1 MSLSNISLPQATR
14 LLPGLAL
21 CLIVAGAA
29 YAGAEV
35 LHIAFGAASVEP
47 LVLAILIGIGV
58 KSIVGT
64 APTQERGIEFGAKTL
79 LEVAIVLLGATIN
92 LAATGGAGAAVIGVV
107 LAIVVGSILCGF
119 AIGRLMGLSPRLSLL
134 IACGNSIC
142 GNSAIVAVAPVI
154 DARKEEV
161 AAALA
166 FTAVLGIAIVV
177 GLPLAQAY
185 LGLSIPQYGAM
196 AGLTVY
202 AVPQVLAAA
211 APGGLVAM
219 QAGTLV
225 KLLRVLMLGPVI
237 LTIGFLE
244 RRRNGARASR
254 TAVLLP
260 WFIVGF
266 VVLAT
271 VRSLGLMP
279 ESLLG
284 VPPVLASGLTV
295 VAMAGL
301 GLSVDIR
308 AIAAAGGRVIVAA
321 SLSLAVLLG
330 VSYAAILTL
339 PAHAFG

>member
-1 MSLSNISLPQATR
+1 MSLPHATR
-14 LLPGLAL
+14 LFPGLAL
-21 CLIVAGAA
+21 CLAVAGAA
-29 YAGAEV
+29 CAAAAALRLG
-35 LHIAFGAASVEP
+35 LGAASVEP
-47 LVLAILIGIGV
+47 LVLAIMIGIGV
-58 KSIVGT
+58 KSLIGT
-64 APTQERGIEFGAKTL
+64 RSGQEPGIEFGAKTL
-79 LEVAIVLLGATIN
+79 LEVAIVLLGATVN
-92 LAATGGAGAAVIGVV
+92 LAAIGDAGGVLIAVVMT
-107 LAIVVGSILCGF
+107 IVVGSIAAGF
-119 AIGRLMGLSPRLSLL
+119 AIGRLMGLSSRLSLL

-166 FTAVLGIAIVV
+166 FTAILGIAIVV
-177 GLPLAQAY
+177 GLPLAQAH

-225 KLLRVLMLGPVI
+225 KLMRVLMLGPVVLVLGAI
-237 LTIGFLE
+237 E
-244 RRRNGARASR
+244 RRRTGVAASR
-254 TAVLLP
+254 PAVMLP

-266 VVLAT
+266 VILAAI
-271 VRSLGLMP
+271 RSLGLVP
-279 ESLLG
+279 VSLSG
-284 VPPVLASGLTV
+284 IPPVLTSALTV

-301 GLSVDIR
+301 GLSVDVR
-308 AIAAAGGRVIVAA
+308 AVAAAGGRVIVAA
-321 SLSLAVLLG
+321 SLSLAVLLAA
-330 VSYAAILTL
+330 SYAAILLL

>member
-1 MSLSNISLPQATR
+1 

-21 CLIVAGAA
+21 CLAVAGAA
-29 YAGAEV
+29 YAGAAASH
-35 LHIAFGAASVEP
+35 LAFGTAPVEP
-47 LVLAILIGIGV
+47 LVLAIVIGIAV
-58 KSIVGT
+58 KTVTGT
-64 APTQERGIEFGAKTL
+64 RPLQERGIEFGAKTL
-79 LEVAIVLLGATIN
+79 LEIAIVLLGATVD
-92 LAATGGAGAAVIGVV
+92 LAAIGGAGVPVIAMV
-107 LAIVVGSILCGF
+107 LAIVVASILCGF
-119 AIGRLMGLSPRLSLL
+119 GIGRLMGLSPRLSLL

-177 GLPLAQAY
+177 GLPLAQAW

-225 KLLRVLMLGPVI
+225 KLLRVLMLGPV
-237 LTIGFLE
+237 LLVLGFIE
-244 RRRNGARASR
+244 RRRSGAPAGRSVA
-254 TAVLLP
+254 LLP

-266 VVLAT
+266 VALAT
-271 VRSLGLMP
+271 VRSLGLVP
-279 ESLLG
+279 ASLQAI
-284 VPPVLASGLTV
+284 PPMLASGLTV
-295 VAMAGL
+295 IAMAGL

-308 AIAAAGGRVIVAA
+308 AVAAAGGRVIVAA
-321 SLSLAVLLG
+321 SLSLTALLG
-330 VSYAAILTL
+330 AAYLAILAL

>member
-1 MSLSNISLPQATR
+1 MPLARATR

-21 CLIVAGAA
+21 CLGVAGAA
-29 YAGAEV
+29 YAGAGM
-35 LHIAFGAASVEP
+35 LRGAFGSASVEP
-47 LVLAILIGIGV
+47 LVLAILIGIAV
-58 KSIVGT
+58 RSAVGT
-64 APTQERGIEFGAKTL
+64 RPSHERGIEFGAKTL
-79 LEVAIVLLGATIN
+79 LEVAIVLLGATID
-92 LAATGGAGAAVIGVV
+92 LSAIGAAGVAVIAVV
-107 LAIVVGSILCGF
+107 LAIVLGSIATGF
-119 AIGRLMGLSPRLSLL
+119 VIGRLMGLSPRLSLL

-161 AAALA
+161 ASALA
-166 FTAVLGIAIVV
+166 FTAVLGIVIVV

-211 APGGLVAM
+211 APGGLVAI

-237 LTIGFLE
+237 LVLGVLE
-244 RRRNGARASR
+244 RRRTGAAASPS
-254 TAVLLP
+254 AALLP

-266 VVLAT
+266 VLLAMI
-271 VRSLGLMP
+271 RFLGLVP
-279 ESLLG
+279 EIFLG

-301 GLSVDIR
+301 GLSVDIG
-308 AIAAAGGRVIVAA
+308 AVAAAGGRVIATA
-321 SLSLAVLLG
+321 SLSLAVLLAA
-330 VSYAAILTL
+330 SYAAIVAL
-339 PAHAFG
+339 PVHAFG

>member
-1 MSLSNISLPQATR
+1 MSLRQTTR

-21 CLIVAGAA
+21 CLLVAGGA
-29 YAGAEV
+29 YAGAET
-35 LHIAFGAASVEP
+35 LHLAFGAASVEP
-47 LVLAILIGIGV
+47 LVLAILIGIAV
-58 KSIVGT
+58 RSVIGT
-64 APTQERGIEFGAKTL
+64 RPSQERGVEFGAKTL
-79 LEVAIVLLGATIN
+79 LEVAIVLLGATVN
-92 LAATGGAGAAVIGVV
+92 LAAVGGAGMAVIAVV
-107 LAIVVGSILCGF
+107 LAIVVGSIAMGF
-119 AIGRLMGLSPRLSLL
+119 VIGRLMGLSARLSLL

-225 KLLRVLMLGPVI
+225 KLLRVMMLGPVV
-237 LTIGFLE
+237 LFLGFLE
-244 RRRNGARASR
+244 RRRSGAPAQSSAR
-254 TAVLLP
+254 LLP

-271 VRSLGLMP
+271 IRSLGLVP
-279 ESLLG
+279 ES
-284 VPPVLASGLTV
+284 VQDIPPMLASGLTV
-295 VAMAGL
+295 IAMAGL

-330 VSYAAILTL
+330 VSYLAILAL
-339 PAHAFG
+339 PVHAFG

>member
-1 MSLSNISLPQATR
+1 MSLPRATQ

-21 CLIVAGAA
+21 CLAVAGAA

-35 LHIAFGAASVEP
+35 LHLVFGAASVEP
-47 LVLAILIGIGV
+47 LVLAILAGIGV
-58 KSIVGT
+58 RSVWGIR
-64 APTQERGIEFGAKTL
+64 ASQERGIEFGAKTL

-92 LAATGGAGAAVIGVV
+92 LAAIGGAGVTVIAVV
-107 LAIVVGSILCGF
+107 LAIVVGSILTGF

-154 DARKEEV
+154 DARKDEV

-177 GLPLAQAY
+177 GLPLAQAW

-211 APGGLVAM
+211 APGGLVAV

-237 LTIGFLE
+237 LTIGLLE
-244 RRRNGARASR
+244 RRRSGAPASR
-254 TAVLLP
+254 SAVLLP

-266 VVLAT
+266 VILAT
-271 VRSLGLMP
+271 VRSLGFIP
-279 ESLLG
+279 DSLIG
-284 VPPVLASGLTV
+284 IPPMLASGLTV

-301 GLSVDIR
+301 GLSVDLR
-308 AIAAAGGRVIVAA
+308 AIAAAGGRVIAAA
-321 SLSLAVLLG
+321 SLSLAALLG
-330 VSYAAILTL
+330 ASYLAILTL
-339 PAHAFG
+339 LPHAFG

>member
-1 MSLSNISLPQATR
+1 MSLPQTTR

-21 CLIVAGAA
+21 CLIVAAAA
-29 YAGAEV
+29 YAGAEA
-35 LHIAFGAASVEP
+35 LHLALGVAPLEP
-47 LVLAILIGIGV
+47 LVLAILIGIAV
-58 KSIVGT
+58 KSVWGT
-64 APTQERGIEFGAKTL
+64 RPPQERGIEFGAKTL
-79 LEVAIVLLGATIN
+79 LEVAIVLLGATVN
-92 LAATGGAGAAVIGVV
+92 LAAIGGAGLSVIAVV
-107 LAIVVGSILCGF
+107 LAIVVGSIATGF
-119 AIGRLMGLSPRLSLL
+119 VIGRLMGLSPRLSML

-177 GLPLAQAY
+177 GLPLVQDH

-219 QAGTLV
+219 QAGALV

-237 LTIGFLE
+237 LFLGFLE
-244 RRRNGARASR
+244 RRRSGAAAARR
-254 TAVLLP
+254 PVVLLP
-260 WFIVGF
+260 WFIIGF
-266 VVLAT
+266 VVMAT
-271 VRSLGLMP
+271 IRSLGLMP
-279 ESLLG
+279 ESLMG
-284 VPPVLASGLTV
+284 IPPVLASGLTV

-308 AIAAAGGRVIVAA
+308 AVAAAGGRVIVAA
-321 SLSLAVLLG
+321 SLSLAALLG
-330 VSYAAILTL
+330 VSYFAVVTL

>member
-1 MSLSNISLPQATR
+1 MSLPQATR
-14 LLPGLAL
+14 LLPGLTL

-29 YAGAEV
+29 HAGAEV
-35 LHIAFGAASVEP
+35 LHRVVGAASVET
-47 LVLAILIGIGV
+47 LVLAILIGIAV
-58 KSIVGT
+58 KSIWGT
-64 APTQERGIEFGAKTL
+64 RVSQERGIEFGAKTL

-92 LAATGGAGAAVIGVV
+92 LATIGGAGVTVIAVV
-107 LAIVVGSILCGF
+107 LAIVVGSITMGF
-119 AIGRLMGLSPRLSLL
+119 VIGRLMGLSPRLSLL

-177 GLPLAQAY
+177 GLPLAQAW

-211 APGGLVAM
+211 APGGLVAI

-237 LTIGFLE
+237 LVLGFIE
-244 RRRNGARASR
+244 RRRSDAPAARS
-254 TAVLLP
+254 AVLLP
-260 WFIVGF
+260 WFIIGF
-266 VVLAT
+266 VVMAT
-271 VRSLGLMP
+271 IRSLGLVP
-279 ESLLG
+279 ESVQG
-284 VPPVLASGLTV
+284 IPPMLASGLTV

-301 GLSVDIR
+301 GLSVDIH
-308 AIAAAGGRVIVAA
+308 AIAAAGGRVILAA

-330 VSYAAILTL
+330 VSYLAILTL
-339 PAHAFG
+339 PVHAFG

>member
-1 MSLSNISLPQATR
+1 MSRKSVIR

-21 CLIVAGAA
+21 CLLVAGLASGAA
-29 YAGAEV
+29 MV
-35 LHIAFGAASVEP
+35 LHDLVGTASVEP
-47 LVLAILIGIGV
+47 LVLAILAGIGIRSAFGA
-58 KSIVGT
+58 S
-64 APTQERGIEFGAKTL
+64 ASLEPGIDFAAKTL
-79 LEVAIVLLGATIN
+79 LELAIVLLGATIN
-92 LAATGGAGAAVIGVV
+92 LAAIGGAGAIVIAVV
-107 LAIVVGSILCGF
+107 LAIVVGSILAGF

-154 DARKEEV
+154 DARKDEV
-161 AAALA
+161 ASALA

-177 GLPLAQAY
+177 GMPLAQGL

-211 APGGLVAM
+211 APGGLAAI

-237 LTIGFLE
+237 VVIGLLE
-244 RRRNGARASR
+244 RRRGSTATARP
-254 TAVLLP
+254 AVLLP
-260 WFIVGF
+260 WFIIGF

-271 VRSLGLMP
+271 VRSLGLVP
-279 ESLLG
+279 ESLTG
-284 VPPVLASGLTV
+284 IPPALASGLTV

-308 AIAAAGGRVIVAA
+308 AIAAAGGRVVAAA
-321 SLSLAVLLG
+321 SLSLMVLLG
-330 VSYAAILTL
+330 VSYLAILML
-339 PAHAFG
+339 PPHAFG

>member
-1 MSLSNISLPQATR
+1 MSFPQATR

-21 CLIVAGAA
+21 CLVVAGSA
-29 YAGAEV
+29 YPVAEA
-35 LHIAFGAASVEP
+35 LRRSLGPASLEP
-47 LVLAILIGIGV
+47 LVLAILIGIAV
-58 KSIVGT
+58 KTVFGT
-64 APTQERGIEFGAKTL
+64 RPAQERGIEFSAKTL
-79 LEVAIVLLGATIN
+79 LEIAIVLLGATVN
-92 LAATGGAGAAVIGVV
+92 LAAIGRTGAVVIAVV
-107 LAIVVGSILCGF
+107 LAIVAASIAVGFI
-119 AIGRLMGLSPRLSLL
+119 IGRVMGLSTRLSLL

-154 DARKEEV
+154 DARKDEV

-202 AVPQVLAAA
+202 AVPQVLAAT

-225 KLLRVLMLGPVI
+225 KLLRVLTLGPVI
-237 LTIGFLE
+237 LALGFLE
-244 RRRNGARASR
+244 RRRCGASASR
-254 TAVLLP
+254 RPAALLP

-266 VVLAT
+266 VLLAAI
-271 VRSLGLMP
+271 RSFGLVP
-279 ESLLG
+279 EG
-284 VPPVLASGLTV
+284 VQDIPPILTSGLTV

-301 GLSVDIR
+301 GLSVDVR

-330 VSYAAILTL
+330 ISYIAILTL

>member
-1 MSLSNISLPQATR
+1 MSLPQATR
-14 LLPGLAL
+14 LFPGLVL
-21 CLIVAGAA
+21 CLIVASAA
-29 YAGAEV
+29 YAGAEA
-35 LHIAFGAASVEP
+35 LHLAFGAASVEP

-64 APTQERGIEFGAKTL
+64 GPALERGIEFGAKTL

-92 LAATGGAGAAVIGVV
+92 IAAIGRAGAAVIAVV
-107 LAIVVGSILCGF
+107 VAIVVGSILCGF
-119 AIGRLMGLSPRLSLL
+119 AIGRLMGLSPRLALL

-154 DARKEEV
+154 DARKEEI

-244 RRRNGARASR
+244 RRRNGAQASR
-254 TAVLLP
+254 AAVLLP

-266 VVLAT
+266 VALAT

-284 VPPVLASGLTV
+284 VPPILASGLTV

>member
-1 MSLSNISLPQATR
+1 MALPQATR

-29 YAGAEV
+29 YAGARA
-35 LHIAFGAASVEP
+35 LHFTFGAASVEP

-58 KSIVGT
+58 KSFLGT
-64 APTQERGIEFGAKTL
+64 GPAQERGIEFGAKTL
-79 LEVAIVLLGATIN
+79 LEVAIVLLGATVN
-92 LAATGGAGAAVIGVV
+92 LAAIGGAGFAVIAVV
-107 LAIVVGSILCGF
+107 LAIVVGSIVIGF

-154 DARKEEV
+154 YARKEEV

-166 FTAVLGIAIVV
+166 FTAILGIAIVV

-237 LTIGFLE
+237 LVLGYLE
-244 RRRNGARASR
+244 RRRSGAPASR
-254 TAVLLP
+254 SAVMLP
-260 WFIVGF
+260 WFIIGF

-271 VRSLGLMP
+271 IRSLGLMP
-279 ESLLG
+279 EDLSG
-284 VPPVLASGLTV
+284 IPPVLASALTV
-295 VAMAGL
+295 VAMAAL
-301 GLSVDIR
+301 GLSVDLR
-308 AIAAAGGRVIVAA
+308 AVAAAGGRVIVAA
-321 SLSLAVLLG
+321 SLSLAVLLA
-330 VSYAAILTL
+330 VSYAAILIL

>member
-1 MSLSNISLPQATR
+1 MSFPRATR

-29 YAGAEV
+29 YAGGSM
-35 LHIAFGAASVEP
+35 LHLALGAASVEP
-47 LVLAILIGIGV
+47 LVLAILIGIAV
-58 KSIVGT
+58 KSVIGT
-64 APTQERGIEFGAKTL
+64 RTSQERGIEFGAKTL
-79 LEVAIVLLGATIN
+79 LEVAIVLLGATVN
-92 LAATGGAGAAVIGVV
+92 LAAIGGAGAAVIAVV
-107 LAIVVGSILCGF
+107 LAIVVGSIGTGF
-119 AIGRLMGLSPRLSLL
+119 VIGRLMGLSTRLSLL

-142 GNSAIVAVAPVI
+142 GNSAIIAVAPVI

-237 LTIGFLE
+237 LVIGFLE
-244 RRRNGARASR
+244 RRRSGAPASR
-254 TAVLLP
+254 SAVLLP

-266 VVLAT
+266 VLLAT
-271 VRSLGLMP
+271 VRSLGLVP
-279 ESLLG
+279 ESVQG
-284 VPPVLASGLTV
+284 IPPVLASGLTV

-308 AIAAAGGRVIVAA
+308 AIAAAGGRVVVAA

-330 VSYAAILTL
+330 VSYLAILSL

>member
-1 MSLSNISLPQATR
+1 MSLPRATHI
-14 LLPGLAL
+14 LPGLAL
-21 CLIVAGAA
+21 CLLVAGTAYLLAA
-29 YAGAEV
+29 M
-35 LHIAFGAASVEP
+35 LHRMAGAASVEP
-47 LVLAILIGIGV
+47 LVLAIVIGV
-58 KSIVGT
+58 AVRSMVGSR
-64 APTQERGIEFGAKTL
+64 ARLEPGVEFGAKTL

-92 LAATGGAGAAVIGVV
+92 IAAIGAAGAVVIAVV
-107 LAIVVGSILCGF
+107 LAIVVGSIGAGF
-119 AIGRLMGLSPRLSLL
+119 VIGRLMGLSSRLSLL

-154 DARKEEV
+154 DARREEV

-177 GLPLAQAY
+177 GLPLAQAW

-211 APGGLVAM
+211 APGGLAAI

-237 LTIGFLE
+237 LTLGLLE
-244 RRRNGARASR
+244 RRRGGRQATG

-260 WFIVGF
+260 WFIIGF
-266 VVLAT
+266 IVMAAI
-271 VRSLGLMP
+271 RSLGLVP
-279 ESLLG
+279 ESVLG
-284 VPPVLASGLTV
+284 IPPMLASGLTV

-301 GLSVDIR
+301 GLSVDVR
-308 AIAAAGGRVIVAA
+308 AVASAGGRVMIAA
-321 SLSLAVLLG
+321 SMSLIVLLAG
-330 VSYAAILTL
+330 SYLAILAL
-339 PAHAFG
+339 PVHAFG

>member
-1 MSLSNISLPQATR
+1 MSFPQATR
-14 LLPGLAL
+14 LVPGLSL

-29 YAGAEV
+29 YGGTAV
-35 LHIAFGAASVEP
+35 LHLAFGAASVEP
-47 LVLAILIGIGV
+47 LVLAILIGITV
-58 KSIVGT
+58 KSVIGT
-64 APTQERGIEFGAKTL
+64 HRSQEPGIEFGAKTL
-79 LEVAIVLLGATIN
+79 LEVAIVLLGATVN
-92 LAATGGAGAAVIGVV
+92 LAAIGGAGVAVIAVV
-107 LAIVVGSILCGF
+107 LAIVVGSIAAGF
-119 AIGRLMGLSPRLSLL
+119 VIGRLMGLSTRLSLL

-202 AVPQVLAAA
+202 AVPQVIAAA

-237 LTIGFLE
+237 LVLGFLE
-244 RRRNGARASR
+244 RRRSGAPSR
-254 TAVLLP
+254 RSAVLLP

-266 VVLAT
+266 VLLAT
-271 VRSLGLMP
+271 IRSLGLVP
-279 ESLLG
+279 ESVQG
-284 VPPVLASGLTV
+284 IPPVLASGLTV

-308 AIAAAGGRVIVAA
+308 AIAAAGGRVVVAA

-330 VSYAAILTL
+330 VSYLAILAL

>member
-1 MSLSNISLPQATR
+1 MAFPQATR
-14 LLPGLAL
+14 LLPGLSL
-21 CLIVAGAA
+21 CLVVAASA
-29 YAGAEV
+29 YAAGHV
-35 LHIAFGAASVEP
+35 LHGAFGAASLEP
-47 LVLAILIGIGV
+47 LVLAIVIGIGV
-58 KSIVGT
+58 RSALGT
-64 APTQERGIEFGAKTL
+64 RPAQEPGIEFGARTL
-79 LEVAIVLLGATIN
+79 LEVAIVLLGATVDFGAI
-92 LAATGGAGAAVIGVV
+92 GGAGVAVIAVVFAIVIGSIFTGVV
-107 LAIVVGSILCGF
+107 
-119 AIGRLMGLSPRLSLL
+119 IGRLLGLSSRLSLL

-154 DARKEEV
+154 DARREEV

-177 GLPLAQAY
+177 GLPLAQAH

-237 LTIGFLE
+237 LVLGILE
-244 RRRNGARASR
+244 RRRGGAAASR
-254 TAVLLP
+254 PAVLMP

-266 VVLAT
+266 IVLAT
-271 VRSLGLMP
+271 LRSVGLVP
-279 ESLLG
+279 QSLLG
-284 VPPVLASGLTV
+284 VPPMLASGLTV

-308 AIAAAGGRVIVAA
+308 TVAAAGGRVIVAA

-330 VSYAAILTL
+330 VSYIAILAL

>member
-1 MSLSNISLPQATR
+1 MSLPQATR
-14 LLPGLAL
+14 LFPGLAL
-21 CLIVAGAA
+21 CLLVAGVA
-29 YAGAEV
+29 YAGAEL
-35 LHIAFGAASVEP
+35 LHLAFGAASLEP

-58 KSIVGT
+58 KSIWGT
-64 APTQERGIEFGAKTL
+64 KASQERGIEFGAKTL

-92 LAATGGAGAAVIGVV
+92 LAAIGGAGVTVIVVV
-107 LAIVVGSILCGF
+107 LAIVVGSILTGF

-154 DARKEEV
+154 DARKDEV

-244 RRRNGARASR
+244 RRRSGAPAKRS
-254 TAVLLP
+254 AVLLP
-260 WFIVGF
+260 WFIIGF

-284 VPPVLASGLTV
+284 IPPVLASGLTV

-308 AIAAAGGRVIVAA
+308 AVASAGGRVIAAA
-321 SLSLAVLLG
+321 SLSLAALLG
-330 VSYAAILTL
+330 ASYLAILTL